1 MGQPSGGD
9 TRSSEQ
15 ARGSDEINRN
25 YPTRQDTM
33 SEKQDFEKDP
43 ETAQRARNGQSTHID
58 EAVAA
63 RIAEN
68 VDDFMVTEPLPR
80 LN

>member
-1 MGQPSGGD
+1 
-9 TRSSEQ
+9 
-15 ARGSDEINRN
+15 
-25 YPTRQDTM
+25 M

-43 ETAQRARNGQSTHID
+43 EAAQRARNGQSTHID

-68 VDDFMVTEPLPR
+68 VEDFMVIKPSLR
-80 LN
+80 LSYVD

>member
-1 MGQPSGGD
+1 
-9 TRSSEQ
+9 
-15 ARGSDEINRN
+15 
-25 YPTRQDTM
+25 M